1 MKSAD
6 NDPLV
11 PLKNLL
17 HSRAEKAGL
26 TLEAD
31 DGIGPMMS
39 KLVEA
44 GVKLDADKPVAN
56 AWAKILGSVPAIH
69 ALLKEGASPYWAS
82 AARVE
87 SRLGEPLILGHH
99 AGIVSSANAR
109 PMVLALGMLQSTSTL
124 ATNEIMA
131 ASNLL
136 RMMLLGVIT
145 PYHVAT
151 DHLGPRWKQLLCKP
165 ALQVAIAYELTRQ
178 LGAKVLLNNP
188 ENVLKM
194 GVMFQQLGALT
205 VVEALQDHPLAQAL
219 LTPGATRDDAVTSL
233 AILSLDVPDA
243 AKVVRL
249 HDEVARFLGIDW
261 LDEVFDQ
268 SFGRACQNPM
278 ANEGLDMARRV
289 LNLRLDYLAEA
300 GRIAQAQPWL
310 AQAAAFP
317 LDAADS
323 DARAQMKPFWRELA
337 RHPDR
342 MQGPTKFLARLADS
356 GFLKGT
362 LETMGESGWAQVF
375 STAWADTGAK
385 STRLELLTSL
395 DVPQLTPYPGL
406 RQVMLD
412 IIEQEIRQPEGA
424 LAFLQADD
432 IENIWYGYRN
442 AAVKLCGMVGMYLAP
457 SYCTDTAVVWFDLI
471 KHDICQ
477 QALIAQLP
485 RDPVLLAKLDDAGLE
500 SALSGDL
507 GL

>member
-1 MKSAD
+1 MKPVD

-17 HSRAEKAGL
+17 HSRAEKAAIA
-26 TLEAD
+26 LEAGD
-31 DGIGPMMS
+31 SIGAIMCR
-39 KLVEA
+39 LVGA

-56 AWAKILGSVPAIH
+56 AWAKILASVPATK
-69 ALLKEGASPYWAS
+69 ALLLEGGSPYWAS
-82 AARVE
+82 TAKIE

-99 AGIVSSANAR
+99 PGIASCATAR
-109 PMVLALGMLQSTSTL
+109 TIVQALGILKSTSL
-124 ATNEIMA
+124 GAANEQMA

-145 PYHVAT
+145 PF
-151 DHLGPRWKQLLCKP
+151 HLALKFVDAQWKQLLCQP
-165 ALQVAIAYELTRQ
+165 AIQFAIADELTRGPGG
-178 LGAKVLLNNP
+178 LALLDCP
-188 ENVLKM
+188 ENTLKM
-194 GVMFQQLGALT
+194 GVMFQQLGAHN
-205 VVEALQDHPLAQAL
+205 VVEALQDHPMAQAL
-219 LTPGATRDDAVTSL
+219 LTPGAAREDAVTSL
-233 AILSLDVPDA
+233 AILSFDVPDA
-243 AKVVRL
+243 AKVVGL
-249 HDEVARFLGIDW
+249 HDQVARFLGIDR

-268 SFGRACQNPM
+268 AFGRACQSPM
-278 ANEGLDMARRV
+278 ANDGLDMARRV

-300 GRIAQAQPWL
+300 SRIAQAQPWL

-317 LDAADS
+317 LDAADL
-323 DARAQMKPFWRELA
+323 DARAQMMPFWRELA
-337 RHPDR
+337 RYPDR
-342 MQGPTKFLARLADS
+342 MQGPTKFLARLTDS

-362 LETMGESGWAQVF
+362 LETMGESAWAQVF
-375 STAWADTGAK
+375 STAWAETCAK
-385 STRLELLTSL
+385 STRLEVLTSL
-395 DVPQLTPYPGL
+395 DAPQLTPYPGL

-412 IIEQEIRQPEGA
+412 IIEQEIRQPEGK
-424 LAFLQADD
+424 LAFLRADD

-442 AAVKLCGMVGMYLAP
+442 AAVKICGMVGIYLAP
-457 SYCTDTAVVWFDLI
+457 SYCTDTAVAWFDLI